1 MKYVEVQEMLNKLDE
16 KFCTEARVEIYPE
29 TINNDLP
36 EVSYL
41 EVWLYDKD
49 QRDDSIAYLEINDGK
64 EEDYRIRRYYSDK
77 PELEKQSKIAFF
89 ELQKRLIIFL
99 NNRIEEE
106 INNGN

>member
-1 MKYVEVQEMLNKLDE
+1 MKYVEVQEMLNKLNE
-16 KFCTEARVEIYPE
+16 KFFIESSIAIYPE

-36 EVSYL
+36 EVSHL
-41 EVWLYDKD
+41 EIWLHDKD
-49 QRDDSIAYLEINDGK
+49 QRDDTIAYLEINDGND
-64 EEDYRIRRYYSDK
+64 EDYRIRRYYSYK
-77 PELEKQSKIAFF
+77 PELEKQSKMAFF

>member
-1 MKYVEVQEMLNKLDE
+1 MKYVELQEMLNKLDE
-16 KFCTEARVEIYPE
+16 KFYAEARVEIYPE
-29 TINNDLP
+29 TINQDLP
-36 EVSYL
+36 DICEL
-41 EVWLYDKD
+41 EVWIYDKNNKD
-49 QRDDSIAYLEINDGK
+49 EALAFLELNGGK
-64 EEDYRIRRYYSDK
+64 EEDYRIRRCYSDK